1 MGKKPRNLTID
12 KVKCDVIGDEVP
24 DMVPNPDY
32 PGFYL
37 WPSDHAGVVAKVKF
51 VTPEQTISTH
61 NT

>member
-51 VTPEQTISTH
+51 VTPE
-61 NT
+61 